1 MSLMKL
7 SEELELAIGAALKAG
22 EAIMEIYNSEDFEV
36 ELKGDNSPLTK
47 ADKAAHEII
56 VSYLANSSLP
66 ILSEEGSDIPYAER
80 KNWNCFWMVDPID
93 GTKEFIKRNGEF
105 TVNIALIENQKPIL
119 GVVYAPALKGL
130 YFAEEGVGSFKMEG
144 ISSIEDTYKSEGID
158 LSKSSYPEI
167 YTLVVSKSHMN
178 KETQEFVDRKEKEFG
193 EIATAS
199 FGSSLKICK
208 VAEGSAHCYPRFG
221 PTMEWDT
228 AAAHAIAIFASN
240 SVDEI
245 NTTLNLIYNKEN
257 LLNPY
262 FIVS

>member
-1 MSLMKL
+1 MRG

-36 ELKGDNSPLTK
+36 ELKSDDSPLTK

-56 VSYLANSSLP
+56 VSCLASSSLP
-66 ILSEEGSDIPYAER
+66 ILSEEGSNIPFAER
-80 KNWNCFWMVDPID
+80 KNWDRFWMVDPID

-105 TVNIALIENQKPIL
+105 TVNIALIENQKPII
-119 GVVYAPALKGL
+119 GVVYAPALKDL
-130 YFAEEGVGSFKMEG
+130 YFAEEGAGSFKMED
-144 ISSIEDTYKSEGID
+144 ILSIEDIHKSERID
-158 LSKSSYPEI
+158 LTQSTYPEI
-167 YTLVVSKSHMN
+167 FTLVVSKSHMN
-178 KETQEFVDRKEKEFG
+178 EETQRFVDQKEQEYG

-208 VAEGSAHCYPRFG
+208 VAEGNAHCYPRFG

-228 AAAHAIAIFASN
+228 AAAHAIAIYASN
-240 SVDEI
+240 NVNKV
-245 NTTLNLIYNKEN
+245 NTTLNLKYNKEN